1 MSRFEI
7 GERDFLLDGKPFQVL
22 SGALHY
28 FQVHPEQWQD
38 RIRKAREMGLN
49 TIETYV
55 AWNAHAPTPE
65 EFILTGG
72 LDLARFLDIIA
83 DEGMFAIVRPGPYIC
98 AEWSN
103 GGLPA
108 WLFRDPATGIRRYE
122 PTYLAAVSGL
132 YENLGPILRP
142 RQIDDG
148 GPILLVQVENEY
160 GAFGA
165 DEHYLRELV
174 RLTRDIGVTVPLTTV
189 DQPVD
194 EMLRNGGL
202 PDVLRTAS
210 FGSRP
215 LERLA
220 TLRAH
225 QPTGP
230 LMCSEFWDGWFD
242 HWGEHHHTTP
252 AAAAAEDLDALL
264 SIGASVNIY
273 MFHGGTNFSLTNG
286 ANLKGR
292 YAPITT
298 SYDYDAPLDES
309 GEPTEKYW
317 AFRDVISRYAS
328 VPPLSITE
336 RVPPGT
342 IAVQLARMTSFWSVA
357 AELGEARRHESPA
370 TFDELEHYAGFT
382 LYEADVAQHDG
393 AVLQVGEVRD
403 RAQVFVD
410 ERPLGVLS
418 RDHGETML
426 ALPAAP
432 AATLQLLVEDLGRV
446 NYGDHLGEQ
455 KGIVGG
461 ACVSGKPILGW
472 NMRPIDLGRF
482 DVILVALEQG
492 RPVNG
497 PIAGPAFASG
507 TFELADSS
515 VDHHLDTTGWGKGI
529 AWINGF
535 CLGRYW
541 SRGPQRTLY
550 VPSPVLRRGA
560 NSLVIFEL
568 HAAEPRSRMLGRPDL
583 GHLES

>member
-1 MSRFEI
+1 MSRFEL
-7 GERDFLLDGKPFQVL
+7 GEQDFLLDGEPFQIL

-28 FQVHPEQWQD
+28 FRVHPEQWRD
-38 RIRKAREMGLN
+38 RIHKAREMGLN
-49 TIETYV
+49 TIETYI

-108 WLFRDPATGIRRYE
+108 WLFRDPATGIRRNE
-122 PTYLAAVSGL
+122 PTYLAAVAEL
-132 YENLGPILRP
+132 YDHLEPVIRP
-142 RQIDDG
+142 RQIDTG
-148 GPILLVQVENEY
+148 GPIILVQIENEY

-165 DEHYLRELV
+165 DPEYLREIV
-174 RLTRDIGVTVPLTTV
+174 RLTRRIGVTVPLTTV
-189 DQPVD
+189 DQPID

-220 TLRAH
+220 TLREH

-242 HWGEHHHTTP
+242 HWGEHHHTTSAVD
-252 AAAAAEDLDALL
+252 AAKDLNDLL

-286 ANLKGR
+286 ANLTGR

-317 AFRDVISRYAS
+317 AFREVISRYAP
-328 VPPLSITE
+328 VPARRTVE
-336 RVPPGT
+336 RTVPET
-342 IAVQLARMTSFWSVA
+342 VTVRLERMTPLWA
-357 AELGEARRHESPA
+357 ITDDLGEPRQLDSPPTA
-370 TFDELEHYAGFT
+370 DELEHYVGFT
-382 LYEADVAQHDG
+382 LYEVQVDQRDD
-393 AVLQVGEVRD
+393 AVLTIHEVRD

-410 ERPLGVLS
+410 TQPVGVLN
-418 RDHGETML
+418 RDHNESML
-426 ALPAAP
+426 AFPAGPAAR
-432 AATLQLLVEDLGRV
+432 LRVLVEDLGRV
-446 NYGDHLGEQ
+446 NYGDRIGEK

-461 ACVSGKPILGW
+461 AWLSGEPLLGW
-472 NMRPIDLGRF
+472 TVQPIDLERL
-482 DVILVALEQG
+482 DVIDAALETG
-492 RPVNG
+492 RAVEG
-497 PIAGPAFASG
+497 LIAGPAFASG
-507 TFELADSS
+507 TFELNDSS
-515 VDHHLDTTGWGKGI
+515 VDRHLDTSGWGKGI
-529 AWINGF
+529 AWVNGF

-550 VPSPVLRRGA
+550 VPSPVLRVGT

-568 HAAEPRSRMLGRPDL
+568 HGADPRSQLSGRSDL
-583 GHLES
+583 GSSES